1 MNIGMNVIE
10 WFRKPTTQIGF
21 DDVLFAI
28 RHPDQFVIINTL
40 PQFDQTCLI
49 QNTLSA
55 SEEETVINEM
65 LTQYEKVVRKIV
77 LYGKNATDASVEKKR
92 SQLNGLSIGDVYVY
106 SGGLFEWMLL
116 QDIYGEREFPTTQ
129 KIADI
134 LKYKPRNMFCEEIR
148 KT

>member
-10 WFRKPTTQIGF
+10 WFRKPTAKIGF
-21 DDVLFAI
+21 DDVLFAL

-40 PQFDQTCLI
+40 PPTEQACLI
-49 QNTLSA
+49 QNTVSV

-77 LYGKNATDASVEKKR
+77 LYGKNATDTTVEKKR
-92 SQLNGLSIGDVYVY
+92 AQLNGLGIGDVYVY

-116 QDIYGEREFPTTQ
+116 QDIYGEREFSTTQ
-129 KIADI
+129 KVVDM
-134 LKYKPRNMFCEEIR
+134 LKYKPRNMF
-148 KT
+148 